1 MGDRL
6 FLEIVAKGEI
16 SQHFKERVVPR
27 RIADIVEVVIV
38 PPPAHTSGCWL
49 RAGSRVSSP

>member
-6 FLEIVAKGEI
+6 FLEIVAEGEI

-27 RIADIVEVVIV
+27 RIADIVEVVM
-38 PPPAHTSGCWL
+38 PPPARTFWL
-49 RAGSRVSSP
+49 LVARGMARVSSP